1 MATKS
6 LEVLIE
12 EFNKLP
18 GIGRKNA
25 VRLAFHILGLS
36 NEEVARFADS
46 LKAVKESMR
55 TCVICGDY
63 SEKERCDI
71 CADEARD
78 GGTICVVEDGR
89 DIISF
94 EKTGKYKGK
103 YHVLNGKLAP
113 LSGMTADKLN
123 IKPLLERIARD
134 DVREIILGLNPD
146 FDGDVTSAYLIKLL
160 KPFGIRITKIASGI
174 PIGGNIEFADTA
186 TISRALDS
194 RSEV

>member
-1 MATKS
+1 MATKA
-6 LEVLIE
+6 LELLIE
-12 EFNKLP
+12 EFHKLP

-25 VRLAFHILGLS
+25 VRLAFHVLGLPKDD
-36 NEEVARFADS
+36 VARLAETL
-46 LKAVKESMR
+46 LKAKE
-55 TCVICGDY
+55 TIKKCAVCGDY
-63 SEKERCDI
+63 SEQPLCDI
-71 CADEARD
+71 CADEGRD

-89 DIISF
+89 DILSF
-94 EKTGKYKGK
+94 EKTGTYKGK

-123 IKPLLERIARD
+123 IKPLLERIAKE

-146 FDGDVTSAYLIKLL
+146 FDGDVTASYLIKLL

-174 PIGGNIEFADTA
+174 PIGGNIEFADSA

-194 RSEV
+194 RIDV